1 MREEGSDWKGA
12 EASLRRQLS
21 VLAAAVGIE
30 DYGSAFYTSM
40 SERVKDNEGRIILQS
55 LAQDERQHRAWL
67 ERQIDRIFPGRRVEE
82 IEPDPAYGIDPA
94 KVFVLPPGPLSSQDE
109 IRGLEAA
116 IEVEKR
122 SARLYDDLA
131 AMTKDH
137 ELKVVMQ
144 RLGRWERGHQK
155 ILEDNLHYLRRGGSW
170 YGYTPILD
178 G

>member
-1 MREEGSDWKGA
+1 MSATGSSWK
-12 EASLRRQLS
+12 EDESSLQRQLA
-21 VLAAAVGIE
+21 VLAAAVDIE
-30 DYGSAFYTSM
+30 DYGAAFYTSM

-82 IEPDPAYGIDPA
+82 IAPDRSYGIDPA
-94 KVFVLPPGPLSSQDE
+94 KVFILPPGPLSAQDE
-109 IRGLEAA
+109 IRSLEAA
-116 IEVEKR
+116 IEVEVR
-122 SARLYDDLA
+122 SAKLYDDVA
-131 AMTKDH
+131 AMTKDR
-137 ELKVVMQ
+137 ELKTVMQ
-144 RLGRWERGHQK
+144 RLARWERGHQK